1 MTKTADEGR
10 RSIWRQAYRDVQRPK
25 RFIVACL
32 LGILFFLPYPTNLN
46 AYRQCPPEDG
56 LPVVGLTEKYLRY
69 TGTVVQIRLPLI
81 LADKIGMV
89 QLLYTGI
96 SATIATHGLKRL
108 VDRVEVQHTRLG
120 ERPSKPNSHQNMPS
134 GHSSMASCAAYF
146 VSRRYGF
153 LHALYLLPILL
164 LTMYARVALHDH
176 TVSAVI
182 VGTLVGFLAAAV
194 FTSRRRRKAAPAEGT
209 DAAPEGAG

>member
-1 MTKTADEGR
+1 M
-10 RSIWRQAYRDVQRPK
+10 RSIWYQAYSAVQRPK
-25 RFIVACL
+25 RFIIACL
-32 LGILFFLPYPTNLN
+32 AGIVFFLPYPTNLN
-46 AYRQCPPEDG
+46 AYRMCPPETD

-69 TGTVVQIRLPLI
+69 TGTVVQIALPI
-81 LADKIGMV
+81 LLRDKIGMV

-108 VDRVEVQHTRLG
+108 VDPVEVQHTRLG

-146 VSRRYGF
+146 VCRRYGF
-153 LHALYLLPILL
+153 IHALYLLPILL

-182 VGTLVGFLAAAV
+182 VGALVGFLAAAV
-194 FTSRRRRKAAPAEGT
+194 FTSRRRKQAAAT
-209 DAAPEGAG
+209 AAADSAMEGAS